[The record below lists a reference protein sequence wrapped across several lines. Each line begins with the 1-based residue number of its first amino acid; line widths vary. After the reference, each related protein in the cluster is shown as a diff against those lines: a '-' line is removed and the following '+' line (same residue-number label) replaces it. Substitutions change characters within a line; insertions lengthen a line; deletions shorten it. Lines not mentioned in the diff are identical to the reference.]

1 MDVSSS
7 LDAASMHIDSTAQ
20 PAVLL
25 EHVSFRYA
33 LQDDQAG
40 QEVKRVSAKHPPVLE
55 DISFSLSPG
64 ELLLIAGPSGCG
76 KSTLLKCLNGLIPLK
91 YPGKL
96 TGNIRLNGHTV
107 SECSLRDP
115 AKQIGTMLQD
125 PDKKNFSS
133 MVEE

>member
-7 LDAASMHIDSTAQ
+7 RDAASTHVDSTAQ

-40 QEVKRVSAKHPPVLE
+40 QEAKHVSAKRPPVLD

-76 KSTLLKCLNGLIPLK
+76 KSTGSLSNRILVAKSETVLVLRVSIFHCELEQSIRHQ
-91 YPGKL
+91 YP
-96 TGNIRLNGHTV
+96 
-107 SECSLRDP
+107 
-115 AKQIGTMLQD
+115 IG
-125 PDKKNFSS
+125 
-133 MVEE
+133 

>member
-7 LDAASMHIDSTAQ
+7 RDAASTHVDSTAQ

-40 QEVKRVSAKHPPVLE
+40 QEAKHVSAKRPPVLD

-76 KSTLLKCLNGLIPLK
+76 KSTGSLSNRILLAKSETVLVLRVSIFHCELEQSIRHQ
-91 YPGKL
+91 YP
-96 TGNIRLNGHTV
+96 
-107 SECSLRDP
+107 
-115 AKQIGTMLQD
+115 IG
-125 PDKKNFSS
+125 
-133 MVEE
+133 

>member
-7 LDAASMHIDSTAQ
+7 RDAASTHVDSTAQ

-40 QEVKRVSAKHPPVLE
+40 QEAKHVSAKRPPVLD

-76 KSTLLKCLNGLIPLK
+76 KSTGSLSNRILLAVLVLRVSIFHCELEQLIRHQ
-91 YPGKL
+91 YP
-96 TGNIRLNGHTV
+96 
-107 SECSLRDP
+107 
-115 AKQIGTMLQD
+115 IG
-125 PDKKNFSS
+125 
-133 MVEE
+133 